1 MRDIVFPKG
10 NEKEFL
16 AMAAKLGYKEIIFC
30 YDFDGKSNFLENISE
45 EIGKIK
51 SDVKIGF
58 CIKLSKGNIM
68 KLKNP
73 KAMTLFES
81 DRENDR
87 FVIEKC
93 KPSMIF
99 NFEDEKAK
107 DFIHHRN
114 SGMNQVF
121 CRYMAENNIKYG
133 LSLGSIISAD
143 DNFRA
148 QVIGRIKQN
157 VKLCR
162 KYKVEMK
169 VFSFASDPFSMRSP
183 ADVISLLCSFGM
195 HQKEAKEALS

>member
-10 NEKEFL
+10 NEESFL
-16 AMAAKLGYKEIIFC
+16 KMATKLGYKEIIFC
-30 YDFDGKSNFLENISE
+30 YEFDGKNDFLEKVQE
-45 EIGKIK
+45 DFDKIK
-51 SDVKIGF
+51 SDVKVEF
-58 CIKLSKGNIM
+58 CVKLSRGNIM

-73 KAMTLFES
+73 KVMTIFES

-107 DFIHHRN
+107 DYIHHRN
-114 SGMNQVF
+114 SGLNQVL
-121 CRYMAENNIKYG
+121 CKYMAENKIKYG
-133 LSLGSIISAD
+133 LSLNSIIDAD

-162 KYKVEMK
+162 KYKVDMK
-169 VFSFASDPFSMRSP
+169 VFSFASDPYSMRSP
-183 ADVISLLCSFGM
+183 ADIVSLLCSFGM
-195 HQKEAKEALS
+195 QQKEAKEALS